1 MTTTLSVDY
10 NKVAQEFKEALASAI
25 DGLVKAGE
33 VYVKAIDIDPT
44 VAERL
49 QEEFKDVVPAQAWA
63 QFEAL
68 GRKHIHPQLVL
79 GGVSDSRKTNMIKG
93 LPYSVQSRVF
103 DDEKFEL
110 LVSGGDVLPISVLDA
125 TIDQCKQLIDSSGGS
140 LRSLKEQKAFLEELA
155 IKDEFRPQPVPYK
168 IGSGGVV
175 FMKNTKMTKKQI
187 QQLLQNL

>member
-1 MTTTLSVDY
+1 MTTTLSINY
-10 NKVAQEFKEALASAI
+10 TKVAQEFKEALASAI

-33 VYVKAIDIDPT
+33 VYVRAIDIDPT

-79 GGVSDSRKTNMIKG
+79 GGMSDVRKSNMIKG

-110 LVSGGDVLPISVLDA
+110 LVSGGDTLCRRTRRDA
-125 TIDQCKQLIDSSGGS
+125 RRGCIDGAPAGQPLVDRRPLGDRTGAADGNLVHSSRVAPGESRGTGGW
-140 LRSLKEQKAFLEELA
+140 RSGADA
-155 IKDEFRPQPVPYK
+155 
-168 IGSGGVV
+168 G
-175 FMKNTKMTKKQI
+175 
-187 QQLLQNL
+187 